1 MSRPGEPRRLD
12 YASGR
17 EYRVARDEF
26 RYLWDRGLVCRH
38 CGSSDVFFVRDKGP
52 GAARMAGALALGV
65 AAFGPMGPLAGAVM
79 AGGGKEQLR
88 CRECGRS
95 YWVKG

>member
-38 CGSSDVFFVRDKGP
+38 CG
-52 GAARMAGALALGV
+52 L
-65 AAFGPMGPLAGAVM
+65 
-79 AGGGKEQLR
+79 Q
-88 CRECGRS
+88 
-95 YWVKG
+95 